1 MQQLPFVCAAGLAA
15 LIAPT
20 GVALGQAAPVV
31 VEVSVRHHAALPAQL
46 GSAEVDHIL
55 AEATK
60 LLTNSDSASDTAC
73 GVTLRRVGNVTTFNE
88 NEIPFSISSRQD
100 FARINAADT
109 TIKVVGEINWCGQ
122 LGPSIIGCASMP
134 GPRMAV
140 TRFSP
145 RSMEPILWAHEYAH
159 TTGSPHRSEA
169 RQIMRPSIASNMREV
184 DAAECGRLLSVF
196 SLDPLQALVANNADN
211 NAPRVDV
218 GPPVSVNDVGAPDAT
233 DATPD
238 DSVEAFVNQVFIEGV
253 PFSEAAQFGP
263 EAVPELAAILDN
275 PAMSAT
281 WSNAAATLG
290 AIGAPEAET
299 ELMRFLMMDPT
310 AELDI
315 PQYLAKA
322 NVPINLGWLV
332 HQGGSRT
339 ALETLIKATN
349 ADWWLN
355 ETAIDWK
362 TPIHADRTALVK
374 QLVNKSI
381 IGLTLTGTEE
391 AQIRLDQLAGQLDEG
406 APQPILA
413 PEEVTVLGRLG
424 PSAESA
430 IIAVS
435 PDTRGAVRAIGGDE
449 FLASQVDE
457 LRLIREQ
464 GLADYYSR

>member
-1 MQQLPFVCAAGLAA
+1 MQQSSFVCAAGLAA
-15 LIAPT
+15 LIAST
-20 GVALGQAAPVV
+20 GMALGQAAPVL
-31 VEVSVRHHAALPAQL
+31 VEVSVRQHAALPARL
-46 GSAEVDHIL
+46 GNADVDHIL

-60 LLTNSDSASDTAC
+60 LLGNSDSASDTAC

-88 NEIPFSISSRQD
+88 SDIPFSISSRQD
-100 FARINAADT
+100 FARINASDT

-159 TTGSPHRSEA
+159 TTGSPHRSAA
-169 RQIMRPSIASNMREV
+169 RQLMRPSIASNMREI
-184 DAAECGRLLSVF
+184 DGAECGRLVSVF
-196 SLDPLQALVANNADN
+196 SLDPLQALVAENR
-211 NAPRVDV
+211 APRVDA
-218 GPPVSVNDVGAPDAT
+218 GPPVSVNDVGEADGTGTEDA
-233 DATPD
+233 

-253 PFSEAAQFGP
+253 PFAEAAQFGA
-263 EAVPELAAILDN
+263 EAVPELAAMLDN

-290 AIGAPEAET
+290 AIGTPGAEAD
-299 ELMRFLMMDPT
+299 LMRFLMMDPT

-362 TPIHADRTALVK
+362 TPIHADREALVK

-391 AQIRLDQLAGQLDEG
+391 ARIRLDQLAGQLDEG

-413 PEEVTVLGRLG
+413 PEEVSVLERLG
-424 PSAESA
+424 PSAEEA

-435 PDTRGAVRAIGGDE
+435 PDTRGAVRAIGGNE